1 MNKSYLKLKGR
12 VKELGYT
19 QRDISKKIGKS
30 STYVAERMRAK
41 EDRYFTENDIYKILS
56 LIKEPYENMG
66 LYFNEKQRQGRRWSW
81 KKINIKSVL
90 QERR

>member
-30 STYVAERMRAK
+30 SAYVAERMAAK
-41 EDRYFTENDIYKILS
+41 ENKYFNEIDIYNILS
-56 LIKEPYENMG
+56 LIEEPYENMG
-66 LYFNEKQRQGRRWSW
+66 MYFNKHQRDGR
-81 KKINIKSVL
+81 
-90 QERR
+90 

>member
-66 LYFNEKQRQGRRWSW
+66 MYFNKRQRDGR
-81 KKINIKSVL
+81 
-90 QERR
+90 